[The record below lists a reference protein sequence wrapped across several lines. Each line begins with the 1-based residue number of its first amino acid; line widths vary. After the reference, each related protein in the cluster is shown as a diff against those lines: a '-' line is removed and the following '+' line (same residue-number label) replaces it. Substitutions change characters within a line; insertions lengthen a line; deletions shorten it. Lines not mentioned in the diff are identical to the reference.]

1 MTNFKAMLL
10 EKVDNDVIATIKE
23 LSLADLP
30 DREVLVSVAYSSLN
44 YKDGLAVTNSAPVVR
59 KFPMVPGIDL
69 VGMVEESAS
78 ATYKAGDAVVLTGW
92 EVGEAYWGGY
102 AQKAR
107 LKADW
112 LVPLPSGLTPKQ
124 AMQIGTAGFTAMM
137 SVMALEEQGVTP
149 DKGEVVVTGAAGGVG
164 SVSVA
169 LLAKL
174 GYTVVASTG
183 RGDSLSDYLIALGA
197 SRIIGRF
204 ESSKRPLERELWAG
218 AVDTVGNETLA
229 AVLRQT
235 ARSGSVAACGLVGG
249 GNLPTTV
256 YPFILRGVN
265 LLGIDSVMC
274 PVERRIHAWQRLA
287 ELMSAEVFDLITEGT
302 VTLEEISTLSEQIL
316 KGQVK
321 GRVVVDLETT
331 QETGK
336 Q

>member
-1 MTNFKAMLL
+1 MTSFKAMLL
-10 EKVDNDVIATIKE
+10 EKVDKDVTATIKE
-23 LSLADLP
+23 ITTADLP
-30 DREVLVSVAYSSLN
+30 DREVLVSVSHSSLN

-69 VGMVEESAS
+69 VGTVEESAS
-78 ATYKAGDAVVLTGW
+78 DKYKAGDAVVLTGW
-92 EVGEAYWGGY
+92 EVGEAHWGGY

-112 LVPLPSGLTPKQ
+112 LVPLPDGLTPQQ

-164 SVSVA
+164 SVSIA

-183 RGDSLSDYLIALGA
+183 RGDSLGDYLTALGA
-197 SRIIGRF
+197 NRIIGRF

-218 AVDTVGNETLA
+218 GVDTVGSETLA

-235 ARSGSVAACGLVGG
+235 ARSGSVAACGLAGG
-249 GNLPTTV
+249 GNLPATV

-274 PVERRIHAWQRLA
+274 PIEHRTRAWQRLA
-287 ELMSAEVFDLITEGT
+287 ELMSDEAFDLITEGT
-302 VTLEEISTLSEQIL
+302 ITLEEVLEMGQQIL

-331 QETGK
+331 
-336 Q
+336 

>member
-1 MTNFKAMLL
+1 MTNFKAMLI
-10 EKVDNDVIATIKE
+10 EKVDKDVSVTIKE
-23 LSLADLP
+23 LSTADLP
-30 DREVLVSVAYSSLN
+30 DFEVLISVAYSSLN

-59 KFPMVPGIDL
+59 KFPIVPGIDL
-69 VGMVEESAS
+69 VGTVEESISDA
-78 ATYKAGDAVVLTGW
+78 YKTGDAVVLTGW
-92 EVGEAYWGGY
+92 EVGEVYWGGY

-107 LKADW
+107 VKADW
-112 LVPLPSGLTPKQ
+112 LVPLPSSLTPKQ
-124 AMQIGTAGFTAMM
+124 AMQIGTAGFTAML
-137 SVMALEEQGVTP
+137 SVMALEDQGVTP

-164 SVSVA
+164 SISIA

-183 RGDSLSDYLIALGA
+183 RGDSLGDYLTALGA

-204 ESSKRPLERELWAG
+204 EPSKRPLERELWAG

-229 AVLRQT
+229 ALLRQT
-235 ARSGSVAACGLVGG
+235 ARGGAVAACGLAGG

-265 LLGIDSVMC
+265 LLGIDSGMC
-274 PVERRIHAWQRLA
+274 PIERRTQAWERLA
-287 ELMSAEVFDLITEGT
+287 ELMSDEVFDLITEST
-302 VTLEEISTLSEQIL
+302 VTLEEIPDLSQQIL

-331 QETGK
+331 
-336 Q
+336 